1 MAEFATVARPYA
13 KALYGLAGQYG
24 QTRVWGDDLA
34 LLAKIV
40 VEPKV
45 SNVLSRPEL
54 SPAQRGEILLNLLST
69 DKMVDKRLHNFVS
82 VLSENN
88 RLSVLPAIYEQY
100 REFMLSEER
109 TQQAVVYSA
118 FPLSDQEYNDLVS
131 LLEERMDT
139 KLQVRVEIDPALIGG
154 VKIEVGDQV
163 LDMSVQNKLNALKAA
178 VTN

>member
-13 KALYGLAGQYG
+13 KALYGLARKND
-24 QTRVWGDDLA
+24 QTKVWGDDLA
-34 LLAKIV
+34 LMAKIV
-40 VEPKV
+40 SEPKV
-45 SNVLSRPEL
+45 VRVLSQPEL
-54 SPAQRGEILLNLLST
+54 NANQRGDILLKLLSSE
-69 DKMVDKRLHNFVS
+69 KMLDKRLHNFVS

-88 RLSVLPAIYEQY
+88 RLSLLPTIYEQY
-100 REFMLSEER
+100 REYVLSEER

-118 FPLSDQEYNDLVS
+118 YPLSDKEYANLVS

-139 KLQVRVEIDPALIGG
+139 KLQVRVEVDPALIGG
-154 VKIEVGDQV
+154 VKIEIGDQV

>member
-13 KALYGLAGQYG
+13 KALYGLARQYG

-45 SNVLSRPEL
+45 SKVLSRPEL
-54 SPAQRGEILLNLLST
+54 NPTQRGEILLKLLSSE
-69 DKMVDKRLHNFVS
+69 KMVDKRLHNFVF

-100 REFMLSEER
+100 RDFMLSEEQ
-109 TQQAVVYSA
+109 TQQVVVYSA
-118 FPLSDQEYNDLVS
+118 FPLSGAEQADLVS
-131 LLEERMDT
+131 LLENRLDT
-139 KLQVRVEIDPALIGG
+139 KLQVRVEVEPALIGG
-154 VKIEVGDQV
+154 VKIEFGDQV